1 MAEVKIHRGLDQIGG
16 CITEISTDTSR
27 VFIDFGQNLPGNGEP
42 TTPEEDEK
50 LVSSI
55 FASNPKEHEAVFY
68 THGHEDHVGLF
79 EYIPDNVPQFMS
91 EGTKALL
98 SIKYDV
104 LYEGAKL
111 KVEELQTKECEEKE
125 YSEAINSLVNADNKR
140 KLLNRMNV
148 WSKTPPRKEPEGI
161 VVGDIKVTPFFN
173 CHSIYDSHMFLIEA
187 DGMRIWH
194 TGDYREHGYMGKGL
208 FPTLKKYATDIDVL
222 ITEGTM
228 LKRDDKCIH
237 EREVSQKMASVMQA
251 FKYVFVLAS
260 ATDIERL
267 ATIKEA
273 AKSAGK
279 PLYIWSLFMKRAME
293 LFSERES
300 KFTDG
305 LFSFNPLYYSNRLYR
320 KLKRKGFAMIVG
332 TSQIDRVR
340 ELLDKIPQEETLLI
354 YSSWDGYY
362 KDPEQVK
369 VNPRYKEFR
378 KMFHNV
384 VDIHTSGHADRITIK
399 RVIET
404 INAKEVICIHKE
416 ADAEL

>member
-79 EYIPDNVPQFMS
+79 EYIPDNVPQYMS

-148 WSKTPPRKEPEGI
+148 WPRILPRKGPEGI

-228 LKRDDKCIH
+228 LKDDDKCIH
-237 EREVSQKMASVMQA
+237 EYEVSQKMASAMQA

-273 AKSAGK
+273 AKRAGK
-279 PLYIWSLFMKRAME
+279 PLYIWSLFMKRTMG
-293 LFSERES
+293 LFTERES
-300 KFTDG
+300 KLSYG
-305 LFSFNPLYYSNRLYR
+305 LFAFTPLFYRERLYR

-340 ELLDKIPQEETLLI
+340 ELLDNLPQGETLLI

-369 VNPRYKEFR
+369 VNPKYKEYR
-378 KMFHNV
+378 EMFHNV
-384 VDIHTSGHADRITIK
+384 VDIHTSGHADRSTIK
-399 RVIET
+399 RVVET
-404 INAKEVICIHKE
+404 IHAKEVICIHKE